1 MPLTGEYDPSPA
13 SWIAEQVELYER
25 TGGAEGDTLQGRPV
39 IILTTRG
46 AKSGKIR
53 KTPLMRVTDGTRYA
67 VVASQG
73 GAPTNPSW
81 YRNIMADPHV
91 SLQDGGVVRD
101 YVARRVEGEE
111 RETWWAMAVEN
122 WPNYE
127 EYKNKTDRDIPV
139 LVLDPVGSR

>member
-1 MPLTGEYDPSPA
+1 MPLPEEYEPSPYA
-13 SWIAEQVELYER
+13 PVAEQVELYER
-25 TGGAEGDTLQGRPV
+25 SDGVEGGTLRGKPV

-73 GAPTNPSW
+73 GAPTHPSW
-81 YRNIMADPHV
+81 YPNIMADPHV
-91 SLQDGGVVRD
+91 SLQDGAVVRD

-111 RETWWAMAVEN
+111 REKWWAMAVEV
-122 WPNYE
+122 WPDYN
-127 EYKNKTDRDIPV
+127 EYRRKTDRDIPV
-139 LVLDPVGSR
+139 VVLEPSS

>member
-1 MPLTGEYDPSPA
+1 MPLPEEYGPSPYA
-13 SWIAEQVELYER
+13 PVAEQVELYER
-25 TGGAEGDTLQGRPV
+25 SDGVEGGTLRGKPV

-73 GAPTNPSW
+73 GAPTHPSW
-81 YRNIMADPHV
+81 YHNIMADPHV
-91 SLQDGGVVRD
+91 SLQDGAVVRD

-111 RETWWAMAVEN
+111 REKWWAMAVEV
-122 WPNYE
+122 WPDYD
-127 EYKNKTDRDIPV
+127 EYRRKTDRDIPV
-139 LVLDPVGSR
+139 VVLEPSS